1 MLLWSELEELFEES
15 IKKDQNLEIQ
25 LLFNKFKITS
35 FIDYNSFVYTTSIDI
50 LKLRKGIYNIIDK
63 TIENEEVKSPIRFI
77 QVQINREV
85 LIRIKDS

>member
-50 LKLRKGIYNIIDK
+50 LKLQKGIYNIIDK

-85 LIRIKDS
+85 LI